1 MAAQGTLTAQT
12 PLTPKRPNK
21 WASYFKRSWP
31 LYAMLIPMIVY
42 QLIFSYYPMLG
53 VVIAFKDWR
62 ILGGI
67 WGSPWASTNG
77 SLDLFKHF
85 KTLFGDPDF
94 VGKLINTLRISG
106 LRILFGFPVPILM
119 TILLNEMGS
128 RRFSK
133 GFQVVSYL
141 PHFISW
147 VVIAGILTSL
157 TSSQSAFQEAMK
169 SIFGKELPF
178 FTDDNFFLGIVIV
191 SDIWKEA
198 GWATI
203 IYFAAVASIS
213 KELYEAASIDGAS
226 RFQKIC
232 SITLPGMVPAISVNL
247 ILTASNIIYGGF
259 DQIYNLYNDTVL
271 GKGDIIET
279 YLFRIGIQEGQY
291 DLAAAMGLFN
301 SVISLV
307 LVLIAN
313 KLIKL
318 IGGDSIW

>member
-1 MAAQGTLTAQT
+1 MAAQGTLVAQAS
-12 PLTPKRPNK
+12 LTPKRPNK
-21 WASYFKRSWP
+21 WVSYFKRSWP
-31 LYAMLIPMIVY
+31 LYAMLLPMIVY

-157 TSSQSAFQEAMK
+157 TSSQSAFQ
-169 SIFGKELPF
+169 
-178 FTDDNFFLGIVIV
+178 
-191 SDIWKEA
+191 
-198 GWATI
+198 
-203 IYFAAVASIS
+203 
-213 KELYEAASIDGAS
+213 
-226 RFQKIC
+226 
-232 SITLPGMVPAISVNL
+232 
-247 ILTASNIIYGGF
+247 
-259 DQIYNLYNDTVL
+259 
-271 GKGDIIET
+271 
-279 YLFRIGIQEGQY
+279 
-291 DLAAAMGLFN
+291 
-301 SVISLV
+301 
-307 LVLIAN
+307 
-313 KLIKL
+313 
-318 IGGDSIW
+318 

>member
-1 MAAQGTLTAQT
+1 M
-12 PLTPKRPNK
+12 
-21 WASYFKRSWP
+21 
-31 LYAMLIPMIVY
+31 
-42 QLIFSYYPMLG
+42 
-53 VVIAFKDWR
+53 
-62 ILGGI
+62 
-67 WGSPWASTNG
+67 
-77 SLDLFKHF
+77 
-85 KTLFGDPDF
+85 
-94 VGKLINTLRISG
+94 
-106 LRILFGFPVPILM
+106 
-119 TILLNEMGS
+119 
-128 RRFSK
+128 
-133 GFQVVSYL
+133 
-141 PHFISW
+141 
-147 VVIAGILTSL
+147 
-157 TSSQSAFQEAMK
+157 
-169 SIFGKELPF
+169 
-178 FTDDNFFLGIVIV
+178 IV

-198 GWATI
+198 GWSTI